1 MIRKIFRYKLVSI
14 YFILSQL
21 IVLTAVFG
29 VLQIYNK
36 AYAKEQDRLNA
47 IADNRIQLD
56 ITTTKPGSIF
66 NVSGN
71 AIWQGNIIVQGNI
84 ATEFAEAGS
93 KSRCEVLLT
102 INEQLPYPMISGYI
116 PGDDTNDIGENVV
129 ALGRE
134 KYKYAYE
141 KDGNKYVT
149 LDGEQYRVSGVI
161 GSDNSDYWDYS
172 VVFNINCMAHN
183 TLNNIGKNEQYVV
196 EIYSNSCN
204 VTDSYKIFSQ
214 NILKEDSMC
223 NIVAYQKE
231 NTGESTINTTLSRKN
246 IKTNIM
252 VYIFCLLNCIIISMF
267 LLIQQKKE
275 LAIKKIFGYSNIRIL
290 AGMALQIV
298 ALMLVALVLFIILYS
313 GYQLYIYKTTGMVM
327 RFNMTSVIAISV
339 LFLITL
345 LITMIYPIV
354 GVCIDTSN
362 AG

>member
-71 AIWQGNIIVQGNI
+71 AIWPGNIIVQGNI

-93 KSRCEVLLT
+93 KTRCEVLLT
-102 INEQLPYPMISGYI
+102 INEQLPYPMISGHI
-116 PGDDTNDIGENVV
+116 PGADINDIGENVV

-134 KYKYAYE
+134 KYQYAYE

-204 VTDSYKIFSQ
+204 VTDSYKTFSQ

-231 NTGESTINTTLSRKN
+231 NTGESTINTTLSREN

-354 GVCIDTSN
+354 GVCIDTNN